1 MLAAFA
7 RWSKDHAASTCPTAA
22 ELGAARDPW
31 NHPYA
36 VTCTDQPADQVIGAR
51 SAGPDGILETD
62 DDIVSWTLDDAM
74 RLARGARW
82 KPAIAPEQA
91 LPAPAHPAPKRR
103 PKGPNAPPAPRDDS
117 TLDLDGDGIPDRR
130 K

>member
-1 MLAAFA
+1 
-7 RWSKDHAASTCPTAA
+7 
-22 ELGAARDPW
+22 
-31 NHPYA
+31 
-36 VTCTDQPADQVIGAR
+36 VTCTDQPADQVVGAR
-51 SAGPDGILETD
+51 SAGPDGVLETD

-82 KPAIAPEQA
+82 KPAIAPA
-91 LPAPAHPAPKRR
+91 LPVTDRAPPAPASPAPRRR
-103 PKGPNAPPAPRDDS
+103 PKGPIAPPAARDDS